1 MRCIEGTC
9 KWPWE
14 TTCSMGDQIF
24 LGALRAL
31 GMGCHPLA
39 PSGHPREVAATL
51 SCAHPGQALQY
62 HPSRILLN
70 HHSLQPAAESDSP
83 ALEVLFP
90 FPPEPSNVACK
101 QVTEINKSSRQKR
114 QANSNAPP
122 ARCCLGLG
130 KQRDARSPFQLEM
143 PHPIFC
149 RAGY

>member
-1 MRCIEGTC
+1 M
-9 KWPWE
+9 
-14 TTCSMGDQIF
+14 S

-31 GMGCHPLA
+31 GMGCHPLE
-39 PSGHPREVAATL
+39 PSGHHWEVAMTL
-51 SCAHPGQALQY
+51 SCACPGQALQY
-62 HPSRILLN
+62 HPSCILLS
-70 HHSLQPAAESDSP
+70 HHSLQPPAESDSP

-90 FPPEPSNVACK
+90 FPPDTSSVACK